1 MMSLLRKNS
10 RYYLAA
16 AVVMIFALLLPSA
29 LWAAKAQQPVWPHE
43 KSDLPPDPS
52 LAFGRLPN
60 GFGYVLMHNEEPK
73 NRVSIKL
80 GVKAGSLNEEENQR
94 GLAHYLEHMAFN
106 GSEHFPPGEL
116 VQYFQAIGMRFGN
129 DVNAHTGFNETVYQL
144 LLPDGT
150 KESLEKGL
158 TVMADY
164 SYGLSLLPEEIDR
177 ERGIILAEKQTRDS
191 VASRTFEESLKF
203 FMDHAKISYRMPIG
217 TEEVIKAADQTL
229 LKEFY
234 DAWYRPDNIFL
245 VMVGDFDPQT
255 AVPLIEKAFGPFK
268 ARTEA
273 PQEEELEKVVH
284 KGTKTFYHHESEAGN
299 TSVSI
304 ETISTVKPK
313 PDSFAV
319 QKKRVLE
326 AMANRIVKYRL
337 DYLKEQPDAPF
348 TDASI
353 GSGLFLN
360 RYNYSSISADCSPEN
375 WEGSLAAMEQEL
387 RQALR
392 YGFTQ
397 EEVDRV
403 QKEFLANLDTAVAAA
418 GTRNS
423 DSLARLVVRNVMS
436 DEVMM
441 SPAQEKELFGPVV
454 SEASRRAL
462 HKALRK
468 AWPSSHRLVLV
479 TGNAAI
485 DPKGATPEEYIETVF
500 EASAGTPVHQP
511 EKRETKAF
519 PYLPEPQKPGK
530 VVQEETIDDLGV
542 VRLVF
547 ENGVSVNIKK
557 TDFKD
562 SQILASMR
570 LGSGRAQEP
579 VDKPGLAYLAPS
591 VFNKSGLGGLTHDE
605 LKRALAGAST
615 SVGLK
620 AKEEAFFMDGATI
633 PKELPLFFRLYSHYL
648 RDPAFRQ
655 DAYDRSMK
663 QFEQMYDDLSH
674 TVEGALQLH
683 VMPFFAGMDS
693 RFGMPPR
700 DQFMALTLEDAENW
714 TAPALRSA
722 PIELSIV
729 GDLDVDEVKSLAA
742 LYLGSLPERTP
753 LKEIRDDKVSF
764 PAGESRL
771 FNVDTKIVKGMV
783 LVAFPTEDV
792 WDISRTRRLS
802 IMAEVFSDRLRKDV
816 REKLG
821 LTYSPQAW
829 NHPRRAFPGY
839 GYLAAS
845 ITIDPSKTDEVVDV
859 VKKIA
864 EDLAAKGPDK
874 DEVERALAPS
884 VTSIKD
890 MLRTNPYWL
899 NTVLS
904 GSSIHPQ
911 QLEWCRSILQDYSS
925 ITTQDVAGYAKKYL
939 INEKAA
945 VAVIVPQEIN

>member
-1 MMSLLRKNS
+1 MMALLRKNS

-16 AVVMIFALLLPSA
+16 AAVLIFALLLPSA
-29 LWAAKAQQPVWPHE
+29 LWAAKAPQPVWPHE
-43 KSDLPPDPS
+43 KSDLNPDPS
-52 LAFGRLPN
+52 LAFGRLSN

-116 VQYFQAIGMRFGN
+116 VQYFQTIGMRFGN

-164 SYGLSLLPEEIDR
+164 SYGLFLLPEEIER
-177 ERGIILAEKQTRDS
+177 ERGVILAEKQTRDS
-191 VASRTFEESLKF
+191 VGSRTFEESLKF

-234 DAWYRPDNIFL
+234 DAWYRPDNMFL

-268 ARTEA
+268 ARSEA
-273 PQEEELEKVVH
+273 PREEELEKVVH

-360 RYNYSSISADCSPEN
+360 RYNYSSISADCAPEN
-375 WEGSLAAMEQEL
+375 WEGSLAAMEQAL

-403 QKEFLANLDTAVAAA
+403 QKEFLANLDTAVAKA

-485 DPKGATPEEYIETVF
+485 GPKGETPEEYIETVF
-500 EASAGTPVHQP
+500 EASARTPVHKP
-511 EKRETKAF
+511 EKREAKAF
-519 PYLPEPQKPGK
+519 PYLPEPQEPGK
-530 VVQEETIDDLGV
+530 VAEEETIDDLGV

-570 LGSGRAQEP
+570 LGSGRSQEP
-579 VDKPGLAYLAPS
+579 AGKPGLAYLAPS
-591 VFNKSGLGGLTHDE
+591 VFNKSGLGGMTHDE

-620 AKEEAFFMDGATI
+620 AKEEAFLIDGATI
-633 PKELPLFFRLYSHYL
+633 PKELPLLFQLYSHYL
-648 RDPAFRQ
+648 RDPVFRQ

-674 TVEGALQLH
+674 TVEGAMQLH
-683 VMPFFAGMDS
+683 VMPFFAGTDS

-753 LKEIRDDKVSF
+753 LKEARGVNIEF
-764 PAGESRL
+764 PSGESRL
-771 FNVDTKIVKGMV
+771 FKVDTKIIKGMV

-829 NHPRRAFPGY
+829 NHPRRAYPGY

-845 ITIDPSKTDEVVDV
+845 ITIDPSKADEVVDV

-864 EDLAAKGPDK
+864 EELAANGPDK

-925 ITTQDVAGYAKKYL
+925 ITAQDVAGYAKKYL
-939 INEKAA
+939 LNEKAA
-945 VAVIVPQEIN
+945 VAVIVPQQTN